1 MYAQQWNFQVVV
13 SWRADSRGLS
23 KDPASDLF
31 PLSNPLSVNVGG
43 ACDWLLTNRT
53 WHMMGLASESQLCY
67 TSFYLASKLAL
78 LDLLS
83 HASLDET
90 TDNVGGPRGETW
102 QVAFKGSGWP
112 SVSSEQKN

>member
-1 MYAQQWNFQVVV
+1 MVV
-13 SWRADSRGLS
+13 SWRTDSRGLS

-53 WHMMGLASESQLCY
+53 WHMMGLASESKLCY
-67 TSFYLASKLAL
+67 TSFYFASELAL

-90 TDNVGGPRGETW
+90 TDNVGGPTW
-102 QVAFKGSGWP
+102 GNMAGRL
-112 SVSSEQKN
+112 